1 MTYASYYMVVSW
13 LLKMG
18 GLKIISINEMTN
30 GFWPPAFSDKKTYT
44 CIITSM
50 YRMDSGDPL
59 ITVGLPLAGYFKITQ
74 NKEGHIHARTAGPGL
89 DCTSTCPSCK
99 A

>member
-30 GFWPPAFSDKKTYT
+30 GFWPPAFSDKKHIRVSLLV
-44 CIITSM
+44 CIEWILET
-50 YRMDSGDPL
+50 P
-59 ITVGLPLAGYFKITQ
+59 
-74 NKEGHIHARTAGPGL
+74 
-89 DCTSTCPSCK
+89 
-99 A
+99 